1 MPGDPVAAQTWLDNV
16 RRHME
21 IQGAGSFSV
30 ADDASATLTPIIGD
44 LAWGQILFVFLGLP
58 GIVLAFVLARLS
70 SQSGAQEMRRHVSLL
85 RARGATSRQ
94 LAGVLIGSEM
104 LVAFLGAI
112 VGTVA
117 GVMLALAFFGAELL
131 TIDPLVRVA
140 WAALIVVPLVTLLAV
155 LAAGSSLR
163 SLMSNDVS
171 TGRQEVQRA
180 RKPLWQRLYLDVI
193 LLVGAV
199 VTYFVVS
206 AGGVH
211 PAVTTEGNPTVTLAL
226 SSFVAPFLLWLGGS
240 LVLLR
245 LGGLALQ
252 RSGRLSAFLARLL
265 GPGGGLS
272 APSLAARASSAS
284 RLLVLVALSLSFAV
298 SVSMFQATYHQQQ
311 RVDAELT
318 LGADLKAT
326 PATAMD
332 SVAAADVTAAGAL
345 TATPFVQKVVYVG
358 AEAQDLLAIDPST
371 LPSVSPLSDGFFQG
385 STAADAIAA
394 LQAQPDGVLVS
405 GETAMEYS
413 IVPGDHLRIRV
424 PDASGALQDVQFQM
438 AGIALEFPTAPK
450 DAFLVA
456 NLDYVAAQVNDPRIS
471 FVLARTSGDGDAA
484 AIADRLGGAWHV
496 DGLTSITARLA
507 NSITSVDL
515 EALVLIDVLFALLI
529 SSVGAAMFVLAGVA
543 DRARE
548 LAALVAVG
556 ADPGQVRALLAGEV
570 GTIGA
575 AAIVAGLVISVLVG
589 MTLLTILAGVF
600 DPPAETPVM
609 PWATVGLIVAAT
621 AGGLLAAFLLASRY
635 ASHMLVLRELRE
647 R

>member
-1 MPGDPVAAQTWLDNV
+1 
-16 RRHME
+16 
-21 IQGAGSFSV
+21 
-30 ADDASATLTPIIGD
+30 
-44 LAWGQILFVFLGLP
+44 
-58 GIVLAFVLARLS
+58 
-70 SQSGAQEMRRHVSLL
+70 LL
-85 RARGATSRQ
+85 
-94 LAGVLIGSEM
+94 
-104 LVAFLGAI
+104 
-112 VGTVA
+112 
-117 GVMLALAFFGAELL
+117 
-131 TIDPLVRVA
+131 
-140 WAALIVVPLVTLLAV
+140 VVPLVTLLAV

-163 SLMSNDVS
+163 ALMADAVS

-180 RKPLWQRLYLDVI
+180 SRPLWQRLYLDVV
-193 LLVGAV
+193 LLAGAV
-199 VTYFVVS
+199 LTYFVVS
-206 AGGVH
+206 ANGVH
-211 PAVTTEGNPTVTLAL
+211 PAVTTEGNPTVNLAL

-240 LVLLR
+240 LLLLR
-245 LGGLALQ
+245 LGALALQ
-252 RSGRLSAFLARLL
+252 RSRRLSAFLEGLL

-284 RLLVLVALSLSFAV
+284 RLLVLIALSLSFAV
-298 SVSMFQATYHQQQ
+298 SVSMFQATYQQQQ

-326 PATAMD
+326 P
-332 SVAAADVTAAGAL
+332 SVALDASAVADVTAAGASA
-345 TATPFVQKVVYVG
+345 ATPFVQKVVYVG

-371 LPSVSPLSDGFFQG
+371 LPNVSPLSDGFFQG
-385 STAADAIAA
+385 STTAEAIGA

-405 GETAMEYS
+405 AETAMEYS

-424 PDASGALQDVQFQM
+424 PDASGALQEVQFQM

-456 NLDYVAAQVNDPRIS
+456 NLDYVAAQVHDPRIS
-471 FVLARTSGDGDAA
+471 FVLARTSGDGDTA
-484 AIADRLGGAWHV
+484 AIAQRLGDGWRV
-496 DGLTSITARLA
+496 DGLDSVTARLA

-548 LAALVAVG
+548 LAALIAVG
-556 ADPGQVRALLAGEV
+556 ADPRQVRSLLAGEV
-570 GTIGA
+570 GTIGV
-575 AAIVAGLVISVLVG
+575 AAIAAGLMISVLVG
-589 MTLLTILAGVF
+589 ITLLTILAGVF

-609 PWATVGLIVAAT
+609 PWATVGVIVAAT

-635 ASHMLVLRELRE
+635 AAHMLVLRELRE